1 MAAAIPFIMLA
12 GTAVGAAG
20 QIQQG
25 QQQKQMAAEEARQM
39 QSQAKNEYATSQIQ
53 AMEDRRQSQLAQSRA
68 QAVAAASGA
77 DATSA
82 SFVRNISD
90 MEGQENLM
98 R

>member
-53 AMEDRRQSQLAQSRA
+53 AMEDRRLVQMLHLPRLS
-68 QAVAAASGA
+68 V
-77 DATSA
+77 TSVIWK
-82 SFVRNISD
+82 VRES
-90 MEGQENLM
+90 LT